1 MNIICIGDFATL
13 SRLTG
18 LKGWRKKKNTVGKQ
32 CRSWNIHSSLTKRDT
47 TSLSLIALFSL
58 TLDDNSKARYTSSLA
73 IIPVVFRCKVTRP
86 ISLSLS
92 LTSFPVHERK
102 ISNKDKLASAFFSRF
117 FKRSLLSFL
126 YNILYF
132 ILYTYIR
139 LENKTKIKYS
149 VRVFYLIII
158 GENNKKIGNIFWYKY
173 KREIKSRRDNSTRAV
188 VTKCTSKTVLP
199 NFPFS
204 LIYMYHRPPSTR
216 VAANMLIVMKL
227 S

>member
-92 LTSFPVHERK
+92 LTSFPVHERSPIK
-102 ISNKDKLASAFFSRF
+102 INLPR
-117 FKRSLLSFL
+117 LSFL
-126 YNILYF
+126 AFSNVVFFPSFIISF
-132 ILYTYIR
+132 ILYYTR
-139 LENKTKIKYS
+139 
-149 VRVFYLIII
+149 
-158 GENNKKIGNIFWYKY
+158 IFG
-173 KREIKSRRDNSTRAV
+173 
-188 VTKCTSKTVLP
+188 
-199 NFPFS
+199 
-204 LIYMYHRPPSTR
+204 
-216 VAANMLIVMKL
+216 
-227 S
+227 

>member
-92 LTSFPVHERK
+92 HLLSRPRK

-158 GENNKKIGNIFWYKY
+158 GENKKIENIFWYKY
-173 KREIKSRRDNSTRAV
+173 KREIKSTRDNSTRVV